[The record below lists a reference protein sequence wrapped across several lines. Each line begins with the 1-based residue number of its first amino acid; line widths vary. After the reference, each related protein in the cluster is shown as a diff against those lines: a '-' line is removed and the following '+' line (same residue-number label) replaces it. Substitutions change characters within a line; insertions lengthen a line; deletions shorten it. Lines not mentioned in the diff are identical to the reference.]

1 MLSYLAIGVRLRRI
15 EATDAEEHV
24 QHTADRLVD
33 GGLIDEPKPH
43 RRREWL
49 QESKS
54 SVLLSFR
61 YLCFVVPSLS

>member
-24 QHTADRLVD
+24 QHTADGLVD
-33 GGLIDEPKPH
+33 GGLIDEPKPY

-49 QESKS
+49 RESKS